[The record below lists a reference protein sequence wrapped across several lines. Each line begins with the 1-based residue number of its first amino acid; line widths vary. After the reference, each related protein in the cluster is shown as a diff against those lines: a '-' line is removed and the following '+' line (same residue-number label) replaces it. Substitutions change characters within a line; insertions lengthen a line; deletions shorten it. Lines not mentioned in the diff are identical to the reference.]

1 MRQRR
6 AGLCARG
13 PVVAVH
19 CKFGSRGGWGCRAQ
33 ADILHTYRTRVLG
46 TGSLFR
52 LRHYHRPLAHAP
64 VPTSYT
70 FSPALLPPPADWPRH
85 VHVTGFC
92 RLQVPCGC
100 RPAPRGCVA
109 SRVFRQ

>member
-1 MRQRR
+1 M
-6 AGLCARG
+6 
-13 PVVAVH
+13 
-19 CKFGSRGGWGCRAQ
+19 
-33 ADILHTYRTRVLG
+33 LG

-92 RLQVPCGC
+92 RLQVL
-100 RPAPRGCVA
+100 RGC
-109 SRVFRQ
+109 